1 MESNK
6 KNRHSILNNFL
17 WYSSGL
23 DIRELAEQ
31 SRNKSTYFGLGGVN
45 LFSTF
50 TIIILGILAST
61 FAFSKMPLILDCIV
75 GLIFGAMTF
84 FFNRQTISMLND
96 SEKQSGGKN
105 WNSITTLPA
114 FILAIF
120 ISLLIS
126 TPLKFYLFEVPIQES
141 IFKSLKALSELT
153 DSSVSLKISSW
164 SVTILV
170 ALVILFP
177 VFIKLYSRAQKVEK
191 DRSTILNE
199 IMWFC
204 AGTNTEILRKCPTDH
219 SKYFGIGGTILFTAL
234 MATMSGGY
242 AFYTAFRDPTSAIFF
257 GLFWGAMIFN
267 LDRYIVNTIYTDG
280 TVKITKGELLAG
292 LPRIIIAIF
301 LGIVIS
307 LPLELKLFED
317 EINVEI
323 GNIKKNLISENQNDT
338 IYLELIQAKNRK
350 TELEGIR
357 TQINQ
362 GTFLVLQDQEIQK
375 LEKEISNL
383 ESSNNNL
390 KSQIISL
397 KQARNRSDTT
407 RINLANR
414 RISGSISINNTEINN
429 KHLEIDGLSKAG
441 RGSKQQ
447 QLDQI
452 NAELASITI
461 KINQLEEQKKVFD
474 DEHAKNIKA
483 LNGLSARMEAFSNIK
498 KEKFSMRIAG
508 FFIMMLLIIIE
519 IAPVLFKLMT
529 ESGPYDDMLKTI
541 KHEVNVREK
550 QKISDMN
557 DEINTNIKIS
567 SEKNRNKLEAEVKAN
582 EELLTAI
589 AMAQAEIAKTAVQQW
604 KENELVKVLADPS
617 CYIQSNQP
625 AQK

>member
-6 KNRHSILNNFL
+6 RNKHSILNNFL

-23 DIRELAEQ
+23 DIRELAEH
-31 SRNKSTYFGLGGVN
+31 SRSRSTYFGLGGVN
-45 LFSTF
+45 LFSTL
-50 TIIILGILAST
+50 TIIVLGILASS

-84 FFNRQTISMLND
+84 FFNRQTISMLNE

-141 IFKSLKALSELT
+141 IFKSLKALGELT

-204 AGTNTEILRKCPTDH
+204 AGTNTEILRRCPTDH

-242 AFYTAFRDPTSAIFF
+242 AFYTAFHNPTSAIFF

-280 TVKITKGELLAG
+280 TVKITRGEIYAA

-307 LPLELKLFED
+307 MPIELKLFEN
-317 EINVEI
+317 EITAQCKILVVNNEI
-323 GNIKKNLISENQNDT
+323 KAKSRIDSLFVDTKVLDTKNTQLNNDINSLKLQTQAALDKYQSVKQIKQTKRDSEGNIYFVYVWPPQYKILKDS
-338 IYLELIQAKNRK
+338 YELIRK
-350 TELEGIR
+350 QNED
-357 TQINQ
+357 QISLLMSQIKTNTTTI
-362 GTFLVLQDQEIQK
+362 G
-375 LEKEISNL
+375 
-383 ESSNNNL
+383 SSNTDRTVLVGKLNPSRKYSPN
-390 KSQIISL
+390 ISKDSTKVNESMEVFDL
-397 KQARNRSDTT
+397 STRMQAFS
-407 RINLANR
+407 
-414 RISGSISINNTEINN
+414 
-429 KHLEIDGLSKAG
+429 
-441 RGSKQQ
+441 
-447 QLDQI
+447 
-452 NAELASITI
+452 ELQKIKEKRPI
-461 KINQLEEQKKVFD
+461 KI
-474 DEHAKNIKA
+474 A
-483 LNGLSARMEAFSNIK
+483 SN
-498 KEKFSMRIAG
+498 
-508 FFIMMLLIIIE
+508 FIMLLLIIIE

-541 KHEVNVREK
+541 KHEVYVREK